1 MYCLLTEPPP
11 FHFGKADS
19 VERTL
24 LRVACQSE
32 TFKVPPWQGDASIR
46 FLWHIG
52 CQSEIDEPVSM
63 ASRPVDCG
71 SCRRRNFSTSFHL
84 VKGEFGRMGT
94 QLAVIARSKHTPRTG
109 PSFCRNGSLH
119 RSRRWH
125 CPQGVC
131 ADSLVFFLLGEG
143 AFRGFAFRTLP
154 RSGEFFK
161 SGSWVDAL

>member
-1 MYCLLTEPPP
+1 MKLFKFHLGREVSIYAFCSTLAAKVILT
-11 FHFGKADS
+11 S
-19 VERTL
+19 
-24 LRVACQSE
+24 S
-32 TFKVPPWQGDASIR
+32 
-46 FLWHIG
+46 
-52 CQSEIDEPVSM
+52 VSM
-63 ASRPVDCG
+63 ASRPVNRD
-71 SCRRRNFSTSFHL
+71 SCRRRSFSTSFHPVKSRFGRTGSFSTSFHL

-94 QLAVIARSKHTPRTG
+94 QLAVIARSKHTPRAG
-109 PSFCRNGSLH
+109 PSFYRNGSLH

-131 ADSLVFFLLGEG
+131 ADSLVFLLLGEG